1 MCSFFQDKLRMF
13 MDKDGGS
20 LEPKLVLTNS
30 ERKTVDQMSQDLE
43 ENRELA
49 INRLVELEKTNAVFK
64 VRKNY
69 VQDQSSLIFYSFKV
83 SKLQASKIVE
93 LNSPKKFL
101 KNRQKVSMHVG
112 NKTERV
118 IGLQVR

>member
-1 MCSFFQDKLRMF
+1 MF

-64 VRKNY
+64 VRKNRIKIEATY
-69 VQDQSSLIFYSFKV
+69 FNP
-83 SKLQASKIVE
+83 KLAE
-93 LNSPKKFL
+93 F
-101 KNRQKVSMHVG
+101 
-112 NKTERV
+112 
-118 IGLQVR
+118 

>member
-1 MCSFFQDKLRMF
+1 MF

-64 VRKNY
+64 VRKTRSRLKLLTSNQSLLNFNSLKR
-69 VQDQSSLIFYSFKV
+69 VQSIQN
-83 SKLQASKIVE
+83 IV
-93 LNSPKKFL
+93 
-101 KNRQKVSMHVG
+101 Q
-112 NKTERV
+112 
-118 IGLQVR
+118 

>member
-1 MCSFFQDKLRMF
+1 MF

-69 VQDQSSLIFYSFKV
+69 VQDQSALIFTALKCPSCKH
-83 SKLQASKIVE
+83 
-93 LNSPKKFL
+93 PK
-101 KNRQKVSMHVG
+101 SSS
-112 NKTERV
+112 
-118 IGLQVR
+118 